1 MSGTNAILRK
11 LAYKILLVCFS
22 RIRVVVVYV
31 HEAHQ
36 NCSTPLNFLIK
47 FNYPIPLTMT
57 SNNNKR
63 DVSLITRTPPRLAR
77 VTRASKAIN
86 VSENGEGEYSER
98 ILRSRPKLKFD
109 GAHVLLR

>member
-1 MSGTNAILRK
+1 MA
-11 LAYKILLVCFS
+11 
-22 RIRVVVVYV
+22 
-31 HEAHQ
+31 
-36 NCSTPLNFLIK
+36 
-47 FNYPIPLTMT
+47 LTMT